1 MLVTVVERKLLVV
14 SGSSSPYR
22 AIKQMDVQ
30 PITVAFPAQKLKQI
44 NKKNLVS
51 GKLFGLPDGW
61 EVELRPRT
69 NEDYRGKIDQFFY
82 APGTKQQFRS
92 IKSIEKQFNIKVEKP
107 NIVFLKDDNRTPED

>member
-1 MLVTVVERKLLVV
+1 MLVRVVETKLLVA
-14 SGSSSPYR
+14 SGRSSSPHR
-22 AIKQMDVQ
+22 AAIKQMDVQ

-69 NEDYRGKIDQFFY
+69 NEDYRGKVDQVV
-82 APGTKQQFRS
+82 G
-92 IKSIEKQFNIKVEKP
+92 KVKK
-107 NIVFLKDDNRTPED
+107 VAAAATADL